1 LIVWYPV
8 FLMVTSPTKSSE
20 KIIPENV
27 RKVKLKK
34 LRPEERK

>member
-1 LIVWYPV
+1 MQNSYDSLKRGK
-8 FLMVTSPTKSSE
+8 TRAKSSE